1 MLNAAITI
9 SLVIGFILGFIAYH
23 ATRVGYKLLLEV
35 LEEEKSTKK
44 PLAYSDQLD

>member
-23 ATRVGYKLLLEV
+23 ATRVGYKLLKAE
-35 LEEEKSTKK
+35 LEEGK
-44 PLAYSDQLD
+44 AQ

>member
-1 MLNAAITI
+1 MLGKAITI

-35 LEEEKSTKK
+35 LEESTKK
-44 PLAYSDQLD
+44 PLAAPASE

>member
-1 MLNAAITI
+1 MLGKAITI

-35 LEEEKSTKK
+35 LEENTKK
-44 PLAYSDQLD
+44 EPLAYTPTKVS